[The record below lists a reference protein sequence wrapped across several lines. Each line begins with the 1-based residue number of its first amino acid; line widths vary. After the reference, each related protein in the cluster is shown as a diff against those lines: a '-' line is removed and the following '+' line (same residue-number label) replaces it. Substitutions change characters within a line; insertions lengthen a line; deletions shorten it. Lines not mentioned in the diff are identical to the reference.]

1 MRTPHQ
7 LKVPENK
14 EFTSNQKQS
23 CVNSQRQ
30 RRPPPPRQSRQD
42 DMRAPN
48 PKSTKTSVPIDL
60 KTKQS
65 CTKET
70 TNNGRRRRRRRRQ
83 AKNDKNTRER
93 KRERA

>member
-1 MRTPHQ
+1 
-7 LKVPENK
+7 
-14 EFTSNQKQS
+14 
-23 CVNSQRQ
+23 
-30 RRPPPPRQSRQD
+30 
-42 DMRAPN
+42 MRAPN